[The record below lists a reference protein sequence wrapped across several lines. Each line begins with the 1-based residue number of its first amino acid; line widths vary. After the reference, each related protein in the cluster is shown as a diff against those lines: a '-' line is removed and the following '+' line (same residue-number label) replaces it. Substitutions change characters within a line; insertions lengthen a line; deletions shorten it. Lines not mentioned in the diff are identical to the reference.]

1 MSGSMIMEKIY
12 QELIE
17 YINDLE
23 IIDTHEH
30 LPSNE
35 EDRDKDTDVL
45 KEYLAHYFNRD
56 LISAGLPKEDYQK
69 IMGEKLSITE
79 KWKLVE
85 PYWDAARYTGYGR
98 ALDIAVKEL
107 YAIDRISGETIEEL
121 NIKFKKSL
129 EPGHFK
135 KVLKEKCK
143 INTSLLNVNVFS
155 KEYDIRLERSIHCDR
170 NYFKPV
176 YVINSLIWPLT
187 NAHIN
192 QIESESGISITSFS
206 RWLEATEILID
217 KAYHLGAVGLKNSLA
232 YYRTLKYERVTKS
245 SAEVEFNNIFKT
257 RHFPDWDTI
266 PVTTGKAFQDYM
278 FHYILN
284 IANKRN
290 LVLQIHTGFFEGSGN
305 IISNSNPELLSNLFL
320 EYPDISFDILHSSYP
335 YQNIL
340 PVLAKN
346 FPNVYI
352 DMTFM
357 HLVSPN
363 SAINS
368 LLEYIDTVPLSKIS
382 TFGGDYLFADGVYGH
397 LQLAKEN
404 VAKVLLIKVEEGLFD
419 IDKAKEIAKMLFY
432 DNPLRIFKLRN
443 S

>member
-1 MSGSMIMEKIY
+1 MKKIY
-12 QELIE
+12 QEIME
-17 YINDLE
+17 YINNLE

-35 EDRDKDTDVL
+35 EDRDKETDVL
-45 KEYLAHYFNRD
+45 KEYLAHYFSRD
-56 LISAGLPKEDYQK
+56 LISAGLPREDYQK
-69 IMGEKLSITE
+69 IMEEKLSILE
-79 KWKLVE
+79 KWNLVE

-107 YAIDRISGETIEEL
+107 YEIDRISEETIEEL
-121 NIKFKKSL
+121 NSKFMDSL
-129 EPGHFK
+129 RPGHFQ

-143 INTSLLNVNVFS
+143 IKTSLLNVNVFS

-170 NYFKPV
+170 NYYKPV

-187 NAHIN
+187 WAQIN
-192 QIESESGISITSFS
+192 RIESESGIRMTSFS
-206 RWLEATEILID
+206 RWLEATEILIE

-232 YYRTLKYERVTKS
+232 YYRTLKYERVTRS
-245 SAEVEFNNIFKT
+245 SAEVEFNNVFKT
-257 RHFPDWDTI
+257 RHFPDWDAI
-266 PVTTGKAFQDYM
+266 PAITGKDFQDYM
-278 FHYILN
+278 FHYILD
-284 IANKRN
+284 IANKKN
-290 LVLQIHTGFFEGSGN
+290 LVLQMHTGFFEGNGN

-346 FPNVYI
+346 FHNVYI
-352 DMTFM
+352 DMTFT

-368 LLEYIDTVPLSKIS
+368 LLEYIDTTPLNKIS
-382 TFGGDYLFADGVYGH
+382 AFGGDYLFVDGVYGH
-397 LQLAKEN
+397 LQLAREN
-404 VAKVLLIKVEEGLFD
+404 VAKALLIKVEEGLFD
-419 IDKAKEIAKMLFY
+419 IDKAKGIAKKLFY
-432 DNPLRIFKLRN
+432 DNPLKIFKLIN